1 MFKQHITPRVAW
13 SIFAILALLVAQ
25 AFGYTASADEMTAG
39 GMMLAGIGEIEL
51 KDINNLIEKQG
62 HAFEEFKSRN
72 DKRFNQL
79 EKEIGE
85 IIKKGNRPGA
95 RSSVFGSD
103 LSESKSDLADLIRSR
118 GEVKGMFSGSGPDG
132 GWTVAPVLQD
142 GIGSIVRNA
151 SALRD
156 LVDFIPIE
164 TGDAYE
170 ELISVTPVGAKW
182 VGETEARP
190 GTDTPKL
197 VKITT
202 SLNEE
207 YAEPVISQRLADDSG
222 TSMVDWLINESAIS
236 FSEAEELALFYG
248 DGINKPRGVDTIAT
262 AATADSLREFGTIEH
277 VATGFD
283 GAFYS
288 DSTNELRAYD
298 AVKKVFYRLR
308 AGYRTN
314 AKWVCNSETALE
326 LSKIKDGEGNYLW
339 SQGNVKDG
347 TPATLLGKPVVI
359 CETAPGVASGA
370 KVLWFGDWNQ
380 AVRAIERPGNKVLV
394 DPYSDKPN
402 LKVYVY
408 RRVGFQL
415 RNSNAIK
422 CLKLSAA

>member
-1 MFKQHITPRVAW
+1 MLKNISITPRVAW

-25 AFGYTASADEMTAG
+25 AFGYTASAEELSAG

-62 HAFEEFKSRN
+62 RAFEEFKSKN
-72 DKRFNQL
+72 QKRLDQL
-79 EKEIGE
+79 DHDVIEIL
-85 IIKKGNRPGA
+85 KKSNRKNVG
-95 RSSVFGSD
+95 GSGGFD
-103 LSESKSDLADLIRSR
+103 DESKIDLAGLIRSR
-118 GEVKGMFSGSGPDG
+118 GEIKGMFSGSGPDG

-151 SALRD
+151 SALRE

-170 ELISVTPVGAKW
+170 ELVSVTPVGAKW

-202 SLNEE
+202 PLNEE

-222 TSMVDWLINESAIS
+222 TSMVDWLVNESAIS

-248 DGINKPRGVDTIAT
+248 DGINKPRGLDTIQT
-262 AATADSLREFGTIEH
+262 AATADSARAFGTIEH

-288 DSTNELRAYD
+288 DSTNELRSYD

-347 TPATLLGKPVVI
+347 TPTTLLGKPVVI

-370 KVLWFGDWNQ
+370 KALWFGDWNQ

-422 CLKLSAA
+422 CLKLSVS